1 MSISGNAKLAGIM
14 GWPVG
19 HSLSPRLHAYWI
31 AEHKLDAAYV
41 PLPVRREDFAPAVAL
56 LSKLGFRGL
65 NVTIPHKQAAFAL
78 AAEHDVAAAATG
90 AVNTLLFEDGRIIGR
105 NTDVA
110 GFVGMLRDGGLS
122 SLSGRSVTVL
132 GAGGAARAAIHALKE
147 LNAARIAIANRT
159 PANAEELAQYFRGSK
174 SDIEPLPWN
183 KAVERLAT
191 TNLLVNTT
199 SLGMAGQPALELEL
213 SALPQTAIVAD
224 IVYRPLETPLLAA
237 ARKRGLK
244 TIDGL
249 GMLLHQAVP
258 AFAAWF
264 GVEPKVTPALRAHM
278 LEALKG
284 E

>member
-1 MSISGNAKLAGIM
+1 MVNSERFLLAGVM
-14 GWPVG
+14 GWPVM
-19 HSLSPRLHAYWI
+19 HSRSPKLHNYWFEKHQL
-31 AEHKLDAAYV
+31 AGTYV
-41 PLPVRREDFAPAVAL
+41 PLAIRPDDLRAALRALPAL
-56 LSKLGFRGL
+56 CFSGCNL
-65 NVTIPHKQAAFAL
+65 TIPHKQAAFAL
-78 AAEHDVAAAATG
+78 AAERDEAAAATG

-199 SLGMAGQPALELEL
+199 SLGMAGQPALELDL
-213 SALPQTAIVAD
+213 SSLPQTAIVAD

-258 AFAAWF
+258 AFAVWF